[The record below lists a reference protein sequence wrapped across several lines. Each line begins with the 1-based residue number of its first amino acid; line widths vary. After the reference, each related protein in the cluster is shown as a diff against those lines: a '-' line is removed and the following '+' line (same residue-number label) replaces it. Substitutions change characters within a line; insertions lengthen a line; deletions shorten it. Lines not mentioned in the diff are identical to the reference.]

1 MHQPLVTEMLDHWPQ
16 KRNPDGKMA
25 MDAILMRYDAIDT
38 IAICFTFMKQFV
50 LVSIFEAEATMVVV
64 LPVR

>member
-1 MHQPLVTEMLDHWPQ
+1 MD
-16 KRNPDGKMA
+16 PDGKMG

-38 IAICFTFMKQFV
+38 IATSIRFTFYETKKQ
-50 LVSIFEAEATMVVV
+50 LVSIFEAEAQMVLV